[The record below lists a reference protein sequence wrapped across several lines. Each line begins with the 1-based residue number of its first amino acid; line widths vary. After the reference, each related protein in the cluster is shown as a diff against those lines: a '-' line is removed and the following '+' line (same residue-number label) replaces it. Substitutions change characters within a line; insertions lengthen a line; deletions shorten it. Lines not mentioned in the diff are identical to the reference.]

1 MKKINLK
8 LLIYLFLISFI
19 CIFICSKN
27 SPIYCFNT
35 WVDENAFMTVSKG
48 WLHGMIPYKDLFE
61 QKGPFLYFIFLIAN
75 IISQKSFIGVFILEV
90 ISMTI
95 SLYIMYK
102 IIKLYLE
109 DKHAYIILPIYSAL
123 FTSSVFFVHG
133 GSAEEFSMPYF
144 LCGLYIL
151 LKYFKEDKISSKE
164 MFLSGLCAGLI
175 SMIKF
180 NMLGFY
186 IGFCLI
192 IGINFLKQKR
202 IKELIKKAIFFLIG
216 MSIPIVIFISYLIL
230 NHAFS
235 EFVEAYITYN
245 TGNYTIEMTFLKR
258 VLLSFKIFIEQLFKD
273 KLIGLLIIVGL
284 LYFLFDKEILKS
296 KINKILFAILIV
308 LSFIGLFYGGF
319 TYDYYFL
326 IMTPYS
332 IFGLIYAFKK
342 ISLNKYKI
350 LLTFSILVSLI
361 ILPTSSN
368 IEFINFNKKDLVQYK
383 YAKII
388 NKDKNQKILNYGW
401 LDGGFYM
408 MSDILPTARYFERQ
422 NGQVLDYEVEIEKQV
437 RKKEFDYIIQTRP
450 VPEFQTPEYI
460 KENYNLIREDT
471 QKFEHMNIQYYLWKR
486 KGE

>member
-1 MKKINLK
+1 MKKVNIK

-19 CIFICSKN
+19 FIFICSKN

-95 SLYIMYK
+95 SLYIIYK

-109 DKHAYIILPIYSAL
+109 DKYAYIILPIYSAL

-245 TGNYTIEMTFLKR
+245 TGNYTEKMPFIKR
-258 VLLSFKIFIEQLFKD
+258 VLLDFYIFFKQILKD
-273 KLIGLLIIVGL
+273 KMLGTLILIGLVYSIFDNELIKNKL
-284 LYFLFDKEILKS
+284 SKFLFVITF
-296 KINKILFAILIV
+296 I
-308 LSFIGLFYGGF
+308 LSFFCLFYGGF
-319 TYDYYFL
+319 AYDYYFV
-326 IMTPYS
+326 IMIPYT
-332 IFGLIYAFKK
+332 ILGLICIFKK
-342 ISLNKYKI
+342 IRLKNYKLLFAIAIIISVFMLN
-350 LLTFSILVSLI
+350 
-361 ILPTSSN
+361 SSKN
-368 IEFINFNKKDLVQYK
+368 ISFAKVQKEQLVQYK
-383 YAKII
+383 YAQII

-408 MSDILPTARYFERQ
+408 MTDILPNTRYFELQ
-422 NGQVLDYEVEIEKQV
+422 NGRVLDYDIEIEKYV
-437 RKKEFDYIIQTRP
+437 KNNSFDYIIQSRP

-460 KENYNLIREDT
+460 KENYDLISEDT
-471 QKFEHMNIQYYLWKR
+471 QAFENMNCKYYLWKR